1 MVEPVECSAW
11 ADQVINVRPC
21 SIGRNEEIM
30 GKTVV
35 VLGAGVGGLTAA
47 AELRTVLAGED
58 RVVLIDRAFTGSL
71 GLSSLWVL
79 RGWRTPEPVRV
90 APGAAA
96 LPGVQM
102 MSGDIAR
109 IDVGARRVDCGA
121 AGRIG
126 YDALVIALGAG
137 LNPAALPGLQAAL
150 DAGVAGQFYTLDG
163 AADLHRR
170 IGEVES
176 GRVLVLVASAPF
188 KCPAAPFE
196 AAFLIADQLAGKHTG
211 GAVAVEAFTPDSLPM
226 PVAGPEVGNA
236 LVELMSAKGIGFHGN
251 KSAIDIDPHARTV
264 SFADGS
270 TEVFDLLAVVPRTH
284 PPPRPPRP
292 GWGRRA
298 GSRWTR
304 PPWPPAPTGCSRS
317 GTAPRCCCP
326 TANRCRRR
334 RSSPKPKRR
343 SPRTKPPATSATT
356 PPTPA
361 SPARAPATSNSGRA
375 WRPRVRGI
383 SWPSATSVTIGV
395 WVALMSLSTSR
406 AASAAAGWLPGHRT
420 SGSKA

>member
-1 MVEPVECSAW
+1 
-11 ADQVINVRPC
+11 
-21 SIGRNEEIM
+21 M

-79 RGWRTPEPVRV
+79 RGWRTPEQVRV

-236 LVELMSAKGIGFHGN
+236 LVELMSATGIGFHGN

-270 TEVFDLLAVVPRTH
+270 TEVFDLLAVVPPH
-284 PPPRPPRP
+284 APSAAAASAGLGPA
-292 GWGRRA
+292 GWI
-298 GSRWTR
+298 
-304 PPWPPAPTGCSRS
+304 PVDPATL
-317 GTAPRCCCP
+317 
-326 TANRCRRR
+326 
-334 RSSPKPKRR
+334 
-343 SPRTKPPATSATT
+343 ATSADGVFAVGDSTALLLL
-356 PPTPA
+356 PNGKPLPKAAVFAEAQAQVAAHQAARYLGYDAPTPA

-395 WVALMSLSTSR
+395 WVALMSVSTSR